1 MTINSMIID
10 VIKSVKNLIVRS
22 KFDGDKNR
30 FGDMDIIRAIMYC
43 LNNATTFGV
52 EYEEAKALLELYM
65 LLIIYNDEFAMP
77 ESDMFT
83 FINDNINI
91 PTEELINLYP
101 IQVTVNNNTGVG
113 TEGIEVDAYINWII
127 K

>member
-10 VIKSVKNLIVRS
+10 VIRSVKNLIVRS

-30 FGDMDIIRAIMYC
+30 FGDMDIVRAIMYC
-43 LNNATTFGV
+43 LNNATNFGV

-77 ESDMFT
+77 ESNMFT
-83 FINDNINI
+83 FINDDVNI
-91 PTEELINLYP
+91 PTEELLNLYP

-113 TEGIEVDAYINWII
+113 TEDIEVDAYINWII

>member
-1 MTINSMIID
+1 MIID
-10 VIKSVKNLIVRS
+10 VIRSVKNLIVRS

-43 LNNATTFGV
+43 LNNATNFGV

-83 FINDNINI
+83 FINDDMNIS
-91 PTEELINLYP
+91 TEELINLYP
-101 IQVTVNNNTGVG
+101 IQVTVSNTTGEG
-113 TEGIEVDAYINWII
+113 AEGIEVDAYINWII

>member
-1 MTINSMIID
+1 MIID
-10 VIKSVKNLIVRS
+10 VIKSVKNLIIRS

-43 LNNATTFGV
+43 LNNATNFGV

-83 FINDNINI
+83 FINDDMNIS
-91 PTEELINLYP
+91 TEELINLYP
-101 IQVTVNNNTGVG
+101 IQVTVSNTTGVG
-113 TEGIEVDAYINWII
+113 TDDIEVDAYINWII